1 MAGKIIIYPPALF
14 EVYEIGKNA
23 NFLLPL
29 IYKKKPMRRNLV
41 INLQSHI
48 HNMLCVVELSAY
60 PNKIYSVNTPSYSLS
75 TWFTFLFKLSSRSF
89 KSNSREARKQWNLL
103 SQF

>member
-1 MAGKIIIYPPALF
+1 VGVYRHLQNGDTTERSKKLKDHHMAGKIIIYPPALF

-29 IYKKKPMRRNLV
+29 IYKKKPMRRNLF

-48 HNMLCVVELSAY
+48 HNMLCVVELCA
-60 PNKIYSVNTPSYSLS
+60 
-75 TWFTFLFKLSSRSF
+75 
-89 KSNSREARKQWNLL
+89 
-103 SQF
+103 